1 METTKIMILNETAQ
15 QYKSLIKEELGV
27 TNETKL
33 NWMAQMAQIHAI
45 KEGIQASNG
54 SASHGGIYATPLNTM
69 GMGNPV
75 MPLGTGDGFPTDNG

>member
-1 METTKIMILNETAQ
+1 MILNETAQ

-45 KEGIQASNG
+45 KEGIQASTGNV
-54 SASHGGIYATPLNTM
+54 SGGIYATPLNTM
-69 GMGNPV
+69 GMGNQIGRASCREGV
-75 MPLGTGDGFPTDNG
+75 

>member
-1 METTKIMILNETAQ
+1 MILNETAQ

-45 KEGIQASNG
+45 KEGIQAMPAG
-54 SASHGGIYATPLNTM
+54 AG
-69 GMGNPV
+69 GMGG
-75 MPLGTGDGFPTDNG
+75 MM